1 MTFYE
6 TKYMIMTTTKKK
18 KSFYY
23 LSTLNASL
31 YKVLVKCFDQ
41 YGTVLFNRTSHLS
54 QNIWADNRIQILEV
68 HVHQWCNRAFLREDH
83 LQFWLTLWLEISMNK
98 IEIFTVVICLRRH
111 IRRDD
116 LLMFSPPDLM
126 GQNKNGSEE
135 LNNEHLWINSSMQI
149 SSF

>member
-1 MTFYE
+1 MFWPIWDRFVQSHE
-6 TKYMIMTTTKKK
+6 
-18 KSFYY
+18 SFVP
-23 LSTLNASL
+23 
-31 YKVLVKCFDQ
+31 K
-41 YGTVLFNRTSHLS
+41 HLS
-54 QNIWADNRIQILEV
+54 WQQTTDTWGPRASVMQSGFLKRRSSSILIDFV
-68 HVHQWCNRAFLREDH
+68 
-83 LQFWLTLWLEISMNK
+83 TEISMNK